1 MVEMKVTKPFIGM
14 FTTFVFIF
22 STMFTIA
29 YFWFD
34 ATGQRVGVSGLSL
47 SDKNPSMLG
56 VVFDV
61 LNWILDV
68 VSWISPFALILD
80 LLFLRP
86 VSWITSMI
94 TVEWAISKIPT
105 ESAA

>member
-1 MVEMKVTKPFIGM
+1 
-14 FTTFVFIF
+14 
-22 STMFTIA
+22 
-29 YFWFD
+29 
-34 ATGQRVGVSGLSL
+34 
-47 SDKNPSMLG
+47 MLG

-68 VSWISPFALILD
+68 VSWISPFALIRGLVLSLTIGIDPHVYLILD

-94 TVEWAISKIPT
+94 TVEWTISKIPT